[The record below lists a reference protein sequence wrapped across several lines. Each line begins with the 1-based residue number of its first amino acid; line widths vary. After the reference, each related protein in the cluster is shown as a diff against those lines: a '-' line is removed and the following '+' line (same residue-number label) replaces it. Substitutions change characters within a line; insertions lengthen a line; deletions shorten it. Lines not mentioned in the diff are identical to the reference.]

1 MNKELPFYYDL
12 IQKDYVPSFE
22 EDDDRLFGAKEC
34 VQALSKMEKRIL
46 LTYVELQTYAAS
58 AREFHV
64 SAPTFKNYLNGILAK
79 VRGCCAE

>member
-1 MNKELPFYYDL
+1 MNNELPFDYDL
-12 IQKDYVPSFE
+12 IQKDYIPSFG
-22 EDDDRLFGAKEC
+22 EDDDRLYCAKEC

-64 SAPTFKNYLNGILAK
+64 SAPTFKHYLQGILEK